1 MDLPALQQLPTAMS
15 SSTQW
20 NLPLD
25 TLPEACDVLVIG
37 CGPAGSACARTLAL
51 AGIDV
56 VMVDSKVFPRDKTC
70 GDGLVP
76 DAHAA
81 LHRLGML
88 DEVMAKAKRL
98 PFTQCIAPN
107 QQSIDVP
114 GELAVLPRRDLDA
127 LLCQGAL
134 RAGARMFAPVKFEAV
149 IEDAQGRVTGARL
162 RMGPAQRE
170 LRAQWLV
177 LATGANVQGLQ
188 AANMCL
194 RKSPSGMAV
203 RAYIKHPG
211 LAEHVTGMRFT
222 WHKTLKGG
230 YGWVF
235 PGPDDTFNLG
245 VGVFSDSVGK
255 RMSKINL
262 RDMFQAF
269 LAADPVAAQLAQHG
283 QWQGELSGA
292 PLRCDLDGA
301 RWHRPGILLAGD
313 AIGST
318 YAFTGEGIGKA
329 LETGMASA
337 EALLAHASQ
346 WQTSTNASGDAA
358 VMTEHHNKLQAIA
371 PKFLLFRKAS
381 SFNRYPWLLN
391 PVVWRAKR
399 SVRLQNALA
408 DILAERR
415 QPGSLLSWRGVKAL
429 LWG

>member
-1 MDLPALQQLPTAMS
+1 MP

-25 TLPEACDVLVIG
+25 ALPEACDVLVIG

-81 LHRLGML
+81 LQQLGLL
-88 DEVMAKAKRL
+88 DEVMAHAKRL
-98 PFTQCIAPN
+98 PFAQCIAPN
-107 QQSIDVP
+107 KQSINVP

-149 IEDAQGRVTGARL
+149 LEDTQGRVTGARVS
-162 RMGPAQRE
+162 MGAAQRE
-170 LRAQWLV
+170 LRAKWLV
-177 LATGANVQGLQ
+177 LATGATVQGLQ

-194 RKSPSGMAV
+194 RKSATGVAV
-203 RAYIKHPG
+203 RVYIKHAG
-211 LAEHVTGMRFT
+211 LEDQIPGMRFT

-235 PGPDDTFNLG
+235 PGPDDTYNLG
-245 VGVFSDSVGK
+245 VGVLSAGVGK
-255 RMSKINL
+255 RMQKNNL

-269 LAADPVAAQLAQHG
+269 LAADPLAAQLAQHG

-301 RWHRPGILLAGD
+301 TWHRPGILLAGD
-313 AIGST
+313 AIGAT

-329 LETGMASA
+329 LETGIASA
-337 EALLAHASQ
+337 EALLTHAGQ
-346 WQTSTNASGDAA
+346 WQTATNTSIDAA
-358 VMTEHHNKLQAIA
+358 VMTEHRNKLQAIA

-429 LWG
+429 LWS